1 MVYFIWSNRIINKV
15 LSIIIHRAHNNGTET
30 CDVQDNNSDPKERCK
45 MEMEQEGNTTETNK
59 TIQAVQGAKVVL
71 IYFLHMNK

>member
-1 MVYFIWSNRIINKV
+1 
-15 LSIIIHRAHNNGTET
+15 
-30 CDVQDNNSDPKERCK
+30 
-45 MEMEQEGNTTETNK
+45 MEMEQGGNTTETNK